1 MNLTSCSFTKTR
13 LLHWLTC
20 NLCKIAE
27 YYGIERTILEA
38 EELHTSKQEDQ
49 LHQSLEQAESA
60 IPVETEG

>member
-20 NLCKIAE
+20 NLCKITE